1 MTKPRILFMGTAE
14 FAVPALALLV
24 EQNYPLVGV
33 VTQPDRPRGRGKALQ
48 PSPVKIFATSCNL
61 PVLQPERVRDNA
73 FLKTL
78 RQLAPDLVALAAFGQ
93 ILPGEITGRPPLACL
108 NIHPSLLPKYRGAAP
123 INWAIINGE
132 KKTGITIIQMVEE
145 LDAGD
150 ILLQEEIAIGPE
162 EAFDQLHDRLSCRG
176 AELLIQAIEKTISGS
191 ARGVAQDG
199 SSATYA
205 PRLKKEDGL
214 IHWEHN
220 VESIVNL
227 IRGLSS
233 HPGAHT
239 FLDGKKLKILGA
251 KAEATA
257 MGEAPGTISRQK
269 GMGLTV
275 AAGNGYVHLLDVQM
289 ENKKRMPAEDFLR
302 GYQCR
307 AGSLL
312 G

>member
-1 MTKPRILFMGTAE
+1 MGTAE

-48 PSPVKIFATSCNL
+48 PSPVKIFAASRNL
-61 PVLQPERVRDNA
+61 PVLQPERVRDDV
-73 FLKTL
+73 FLQTF
-78 RQLAPDLVALAAFGQ
+78 RQLAPDLVVLAAFGQ
-93 ILPGEITGRPPLACL
+93 MLPEEITGQPPFACL

-132 KKTGITIIQMVEE
+132 KKTGITIMQMAEE

-150 ILLQEEIAIGPE
+150 IILQEEIAIGPE
-162 EAFDQLHDRLSCRG
+162 EASDQLHDRLSCRG
-176 AELLIQAIEKTISGS
+176 AELIVRAVEMIMSGT
-191 ARGVAQDG
+191 ARQVAQDG
-199 SSATYA
+199 ASATYA

-214 IHWEHN
+214 IRWGDS

-233 HPGAHT
+233 HPGAYT

-251 KAEATA
+251 KAEVTA

-269 GMGLTV
+269 GMGLMV
-275 AAGNGYVHLLDVQM
+275 AAGNGCVHLLDVQL
-289 ENKKRMPAEDFLR
+289 ENKKRMPVEDFLR
-302 GYQCR
+302 GYQVR
-307 AGSLL
+307 PGSLL